1 MKLNINVFGILM
13 IVFIGYI
20 CLKIYQ
26 ESEAF
31 QLKCI
36 ISKIDGNEYC
46 VRESSKLELLAYILA
61 RCTVKMKK
69 LVEHMIAKYPSREN
83 VKRLKKGFKSG
94 SGHVI

>member
-1 MKLNINVFGILM
+1 M

-46 VRESSKLELLAYILA
+46 VRETSKLELVADILA
-61 RCTVKMKK
+61 R
-69 LVEHMIAKYPSREN
+69 AKRRLNEMSD
-83 VKRLKKGFKSG
+83 KRLITLEDLILKLKKKRSN
-94 SGHVI
+94 